1 MAEINSIYALS
12 FKYEDED
19 VTFYIGRSNDIARRK
34 AEHQRN
40 AFSPNHAEYNTDK
53 YRWIRSLCDV
63 KVDFKLT
70 VVVDAVTTDE
80 DTEYAVVLD
89 AARLNRLKGITFY
102 EGFPL
107 CNMRRGDLL
116 DEMLARP
123 DIKTRTDIKA
133 FREKREIAKRLEYE
147 KANPVNEKTKA
158 LIEHFQ
164 HTAATGRALYEE
176 EKRKL
181 EARKAK
187 TKAVL
192 ESPERAEIIRLDTLR
207 LLQEEKDTRFR

>member
-1 MAEINSIYALS
+1 MKEINSIYALS
-12 FKYEDED
+12 FEYDGEDI
-19 VTFYIGRSNDIARRK
+19 TFYIGRSNDTERRK
-34 AEHQRN
+34 AEHHRN
-40 AFSPNHAEYNTDK
+40 AFSPNHAEYATDK
-53 YRWIRSLCDV
+53 YRWIRSLCDA

-80 DTEYAVVLD
+80 DTEYEIVLD
-89 AARLNRLKGITFY
+89 RARMNRLKGITFY

-116 DEMLARP
+116 EEMLNRP
-123 DIKTRTDIKA
+123 DIKTRSDIKTY
-133 FREKREIAKRLEYE
+133 REKREIAKRLEYE
-147 KANPVNEKTKA
+147 KANPVNEKTRD
-158 LIEHFQ
+158 LIAHFQ
-164 HTAATGRALYEE
+164 HTAATGRAAYEE

-181 EARKAK
+181 EAKKAK
-187 TKAVL
+187 ARAVL